1 MISSANDSPLT
12 PLRFLQRSAEVYP
25 AKDAIV
31 YGARRYSYAE
41 FADVAQRFAR
51 ALRARIEPGD
61 RVAFLAPNVPEMLIA
76 HFAVPLA
83 GGVLVAL
90 NSRLA
95 KAEIDYI
102 LNHSAA
108 KLLFVDAELVATVG
122 NSLEASPFLTGVVE
136 IADPEFGLESS
147 GLDVGQQS
155 FASFLAAGDA
165 GDPLPWTVA

>member
-31 YGARRYSYAE
+31 YGARRYTYAE

-51 ALRARIEPGD
+51 ALKARIEPGD
-61 RVAFLAPNVPEMLIA
+61 RVVFLAPNLPEMLIA

-95 KAEIDYI
+95 KAETDYI
-102 LNHSAA
+102 LNHSEA
-108 KLLFVDAELVATVG
+108 KLLFVDAE
-122 NSLEASPFLTGVVE
+122 
-136 IADPEFGLESS
+136 FGLEAS
-147 GLDVGQQS
+147 GLDVGQES
-155 FASFLAAGDA
+155 FASFMAAGA
-165 GDPLPWTVA
+165 TGEALPWTVEDERTVITINYTSGTTG